1 MNSFETYVFFEKF
14 FLEMNPQS
22 KRKQNSELQLN
33 DADKFI
39 CLYTEKMRGQEE
51 KLIISHD
58 LCMYTV
64 AFDI

>member
-1 MNSFETYVFFEKF
+1 MKHKHFLKS
-14 FLEMNPQS
+14 FLEMNPKS

-39 CLYTEKMRGQEE
+39 CLHTEKMKGQGE

-58 LCMYTV
+58 LCMYTI